1 MIFYYCS
8 LFLAAVVLLYYNYK
22 NDYKRI
28 ERYYFKENRKLY
40 FVLRAAHFIL
50 LASIVLNVRYIL
62 YSYASKILKGSSSSK

>member
-1 MIFYYCS
+1 MLFYYCS
-8 LFLAAVVLLYYNYK
+8 LFLAAIVLLYYNYK

-28 ERYYFKENRKLY
+28 ERHYFKENRKLY

-62 YSYASKILKGSSSSK
+62 YSYAGKVLKGKK

>member
-8 LFLAAVVLLYYNYK
+8 LFLAVVVLLYFNYK

-40 FVLRAAHFIL
+40 YVLRAAHFIL
-50 LASIVLNVRYIL
+50 LASIVLNARYML
-62 YSYASKILKGSSSSK
+62 YWYANKILHKK